1 MADVAPL
8 QAERRMTPR
17 RVFVIIAIVLALTLV
32 ALGVYLFWFL
42 GRPEVLTGEPARA
55 GIQPIW
61 QVFGPGE
68 GDLPRF
74 DRPMSIAVGARDRVY
89 VTDARND
96 RVCVF
101 DPAGR
106 FLFEFGATGIAKP
119 APGVKATYAAGT
131 LNFPVG
137 IDTDGDGNVYVAS
150 LYNDSIEVFTSEGD
164 PLRRFPDPLVVTG
177 AGGSGAYGTGIAVTA
192 IAVHDDRVWVTDTYQ
207 VLAFTLEGELIT
219 QWGRPGT
226 ASADLDHPNGIA
238 VSDDGETIYISDSNH
253 NRVTA
258 FTPEGEVI
266 WQVGH
271 IASGIQDPSERI
283 FDLPRGITVL
293 ADDSILVVDAL
304 RSDLVHLSADGTLI
318 GRYGE
323 RGTLPGQ
330 MNFAND
336 VTTLRGFILLAD
348 KGGDRLQ
355 MVRLTY

>member
-1 MADVAPL
+1 MTDETPI
-8 QAERRMTPR
+8 QPERRMTPR
-17 RVFVIIAIVLALTLV
+17 RVFVIVAVVLALLLV

-74 DRPMSIAVGARDRVY
+74 DRPMSVAVGERDRIY

-101 DPAGR
+101 DSSGR
-106 FLFEFGATGIAKP
+106 FLFDFGGTGIVKP
-119 APGVKATYAAGT
+119 APGVETTYRAGT

-137 IDTDGDGNVYVAS
+137 IDVDDDGNVYVAS
-150 LYNDSIEVFTSEGD
+150 LHNDSVEVFTAEGE
-164 PLRRFPDPLVVTG
+164 PLRRFPDPLTVTG
-177 AGGSGAYGTGIAVTA
+177 SGGSGAGGTGIAVTA

-207 VLAFTLEGELIT
+207 VLAFTLEGELVA

-226 ASADLDHPNGIA
+226 ASRDLDHPNGIA
-238 VSDDGETIYISDSNH
+238 VSDDGETIYVSDSNH

-258 FTPEGEVI
+258 FTPQGDLVWQTGE
-266 WQVGH
+266 
-271 IASGIQDPSERI
+271 IASGIQDPTERV

-293 ADDSILVVDAL
+293 SDGSVLVVDAL
-304 RSDLVHLSADGTLI
+304 RCDLVHLAADGTFI

-323 RGTLPGQ
+323 RGVLPGQ

-336 VTTLRGFILLAD
+336 LATLRGFVLLAD
-348 KGGDRLQ
+348 KGAGRLQ